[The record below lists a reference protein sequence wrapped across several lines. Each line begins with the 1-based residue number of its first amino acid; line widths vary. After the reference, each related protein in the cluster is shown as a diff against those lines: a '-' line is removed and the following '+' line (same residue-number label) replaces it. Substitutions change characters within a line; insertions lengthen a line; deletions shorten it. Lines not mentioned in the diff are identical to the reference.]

1 MWAVAKGKRKSAE
14 ELSPA
19 IVERIRDSIG
29 IWYAGRWAE
38 EVCPGPACVCGLP
51 RQVFCG
57 RHPEGR
63 QP

>member
-1 MWAVAKGKRKSAE
+1 MAKGKRKSAE
-14 ELSPA
+14 ELSPE
-19 IVERIRDSIG
+19 IVQRIRDSIE

-38 EVCPGPACVCGLP
+38 EVGARPSCVCGLP

-63 QP
+63 SDVAG